1 MELDVRN
8 ATSSPDVSNSGE
20 DAQSTETS
28 KRSDRKYKLLCN
40 PSNLPKPPLPATKD
54 VTGSARTKET
64 AIMLK
69 DYFYHAKMRS
79 IKRGDRRK

>member
-40 PSNLPKPPLPATKD
+40 PSNLPKPPLPATK
-54 VTGSARTKET
+54 ET
-64 AIMLK
+64 SEAGKPKYILNIIK